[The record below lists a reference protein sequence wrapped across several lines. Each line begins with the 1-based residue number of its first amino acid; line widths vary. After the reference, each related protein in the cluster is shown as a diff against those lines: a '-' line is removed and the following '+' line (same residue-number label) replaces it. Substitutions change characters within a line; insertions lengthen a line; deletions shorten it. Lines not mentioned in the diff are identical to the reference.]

1 MRKVCGAE
9 GSGNKGYK
17 GVSGY
22 SNSGNS
28 GPKGG
33 ANTTNG
39 RRSSGAAEEADSRA
53 GLAEAAIE
61 LLLELGEAAAH
72 VIEVVGMRT
81 RERIVEAVEFKEN
94 VEGAIALGLGEEG
107 RVEVGVRVKR
117 KDFEEGM
124 ERVVEGTCTIN
135 AMEEEKAEN
144 GGFLA
149 VFEIGF
155 DKKGEGVGL
164 GVAKGV
170 FHAITAG
177 VKHLCQ

>member
-9 GSGNKGYK
+9 GPGSKDYK
-17 GVSGY
+17 GVNGY
-22 SNSGNS
+22 SNS

-39 RRSSGAAEEADSRA
+39 GRGSGAAEEADSRA

-81 RERIVEAVEFKEN
+81 RERVVEAVEFKEK

-107 RVEVGVRVKR
+107 RVGVGVRVRVKR
-117 KDFEEGM
+117 KDVEEGT
-124 ERVVEGTCTIN
+124 ERGVEGTCTID
-135 AMEEEKAEN
+135 AMEEEKAEK

-155 DKKGEGVGL
+155 YKTGEGVVL
-164 GVAKGV
+164 GEAKGV
-170 FHAITAG
+170 FHAITVG